1 MLLGPLRFAVRRPA
15 ARHPLYRIANSK
27 TENAIDFWGPCS
39 VFSLYG
45 AILFAARVKEVPWLY
60 VIWSVGATFNHL
72 VCRVWLP
79 SSKLLMHMAL
89 LGYSATPLIPFAI
102 VIALVRPPIWVSYLL
117 EMAAILWAASAA
129 VLSYNIVFSG
139 PSEKKSRLLLLL
151 PSVILMEL
159 YLISLLPI
167 KR

>member
-1 MLLGPLRFAVRRPA
+1 MIFGPLRALCRRPT
-15 ARHPLYRIANSK
+15 ARHPLYRVANSRSES
-27 TENAIDFWGPCS
+27 TIDFWGPCS

-45 AILFAARVKEVPWLY
+45 AILWTARVKEVPWLY
-60 VIWSVGATFNHL
+60 VMWSGGAVFNHL

-79 SSKLLMHMAL
+79 SSKLLVHMAL
-89 LGYSATPLIPFAI
+89 LGYSATPLIPLAI
-102 VIALVRPPIWVSYLL
+102 IIAIWRPPVWIAYLL
-117 EMAAILWAASAA
+117 ETLAIIWAAAAA

-151 PSVILMEL
+151 PSVVLLEL
-159 YLISLLPI
+159 YLMSLLPI

>member
-1 MLLGPLRFAVRRPA
+1 MMLGPLRFLCRRPA
-15 ARHPLYRIANSK
+15 LRHPLYRVANSRS
-27 TENAIDFWGPCS
+27 ENAIDFWGPCS

-45 AILFAARVKEVPWLY
+45 AILWAARVREVPWLY
-60 VIWSVGATFNHL
+60 VIWSGGAVFNHL

-79 SSKLLMHMAL
+79 ASKLLIHMAL

-102 VIALVRPPIWVSYLL
+102 VIAIWRPAVWISYVL
-117 EMAAILWAASAA
+117 EMVAILWAVSAA

-139 PSEKKSRLLLLL
+139 PSEKKGRLLLLL
-151 PSVILMEL
+151 PAVVLMEM
-159 YLISLLPI
+159 YLMSLLPI